1 MKKLFISTL
10 LILFVSS
17 TVFAETFNTKQE
29 EILWIPNPWVECNDN
44 FSCGIKT
51 AGFNFPLSLS
61 NYTIRATK
69 GIFEISYPLDDSRT
83 VTVRKSFD
91 EANNGDNSGD
101 YTKYSKNKVLSLKNG
116 VKINT
121 RGNWHKIYIMY
132 FMAES
137 GVYSARCEKGMT
149 KKEVEG
155 IYNVIREAEEPK
167 LPPEAFN

>member
-17 TVFAETFNTKQE
+17 TVFAEAFNTKQE

-101 YTKYSKNKVLSLKNG
+101 YTKYSKNLQKIPKDYDTYFNKTALQNPKSKNG
-116 VKINT
+116 TKGNIVFLLNKI
-121 RGNWHKIYIMY
+121 HI
-132 FMAES
+132 S
-137 GVYSARCEKGMT
+137 
-149 KKEVEG
+149 
-155 IYNVIREAEEPK
+155 P
-167 LPPEAFN
+167 

>member
-17 TVFAETFNTKQE
+17 TVFAEAFNTKQE

-51 AGFNFPLSLS
+51 ARFNFPLSLS

-101 YTKYSKNKVLSLKNG
+101 YTKYPINNTLELKDG
-116 VKINT
+116 VIVNT
-121 RGNWHKIYIMY
+121 RRDEKLIYVTH
-132 FMAES
+132 FCAES
-137 GVYSARCEKGMT
+137 GCFSIRSPQGLTE
-149 KKEVEG
+149 KEVQE
-155 IYNVIREAEEPK
+155 IFSMISEAESPK
-167 LPPEAFN
+167 FEEE